1 MQILSD
7 LLCFVVG
14 TEIKVVLD
22 GSVDDT
28 PLVPSEVVFRNGF
41 VGFKI

>member
-1 MQILSD
+1 MQISSD
-7 LLCFVVG
+7 LLWFLAG

-22 GSVDDT
+22 GSEDDT